1 MAMIISQCSL
11 SVLRQSAEKL
21 RAGDL
26 VAFPTETVYGI
37 GADAMNKDA
46 VARMYHVK
54 NRPASH
60 PVIVHIAELNDVDYW
75 AQEIP
80 EYAINLMRDFWP
92 GPMTLLLKRREVA
105 GDFLTGAQEIVGLRI
120 PANSLALGLLNEFK
134 AVGGKGIAAPSAN
147 RYGAVS
153 PTTAEAVS
161 QELSEFLSPSDQIL
175 DGGPCLVGV
184 ESTIIDCSG
193 QNPKILRPGA
203 ISAEMIE
210 ESTGIVLE
218 EVGET
223 KIRVSGSDKQHYA
236 PKAKVIV
243 DGQSQSGEGLIA
255 MSDVATPEG
264 VIRLAEPKSIEEY
277 ARVLYSALRMSDS
290 QNLERVRI
298 IPPKGQGL
306 AVAIRDRIN
315 RAGAL
320 PVDRDLYLQS
330 ED

>member
-1 MAMIISQCSL
+1 MATIISQCSL

-21 RAGDL
+21 KAGDL
-26 VAFPTETVYGI
+26 IAFPTETVYGI
-37 GADAMNKDA
+37 GADAENKDA
-46 VARMYHVK
+46 VARMYQVK
-54 NRPASH
+54 NRPANH

-75 AQEIP
+75 AKDVP

-134 AVGGKGIAAPSAN
+134 AVGGMGIAAPSAN

-161 QELSEFLSPSDQIL
+161 QELSEYLLLGDQIL

-184 ESTIIDCSG
+184 ESTIIDCSSD
-193 QNPKILRPGA
+193 NPRILRPGA

-210 ESTGIVLE
+210 ESTGIILA
-218 EVGET
+218 EVSET
-223 KIRVSGSDKQHYA
+223 KIRTSGSDKQHYA
-236 PKAKVIV
+236 PRARVII
-243 DGQSQSGEGLIA
+243 GGEIQSGEGLIA
-255 MSDVATPEG
+255 MSEIATPEG

-290 QNLERVRI
+290 QNLEKVRV
-298 IPPKGQGL
+298 IPPNGEGL

-315 RAGAL
+315 RAAAN
-320 PVDRDLYLQS
+320 
-330 ED
+330 

>member
-37 GADAMNKDA
+37 GADAENKDA
-46 VARMYHVK
+46 VARMYQVK
-54 NRPASH
+54 NRPTGH
-60 PVIVHIAELNDVDYW
+60 PVIIHIAELNDVDYW
-75 AQEIP
+75 AKDVP

-92 GPMTLLLKRREVA
+92 GPMTLLLRRRDAA

-134 AVGGKGIAAPSAN
+134 AFGGKGIAAPSAN

-161 QELSEFLSPSDQIL
+161 QELSEYLSPNDQIL

-184 ESTIIDCSG
+184 ESTIIDCSSES
-193 QNPKILRPGA
+193 PKILRPGA

-277 ARVLYSALRMSDS
+277 ARVLYSALRMSDT
-290 QNLERVRI
+290 QNLQTVRI
-298 IPPKGQGL
+298 IPPTGQGL

-315 RAGAL
+315 RAAAN
-320 PVDRDLYLQS
+320 
-330 ED
+330 

>member
-1 MAMIISQCSL
+1 MATIISQCSL
-11 SVLRQSAEKL
+11 NVLRQSAEKL
-21 RAGDL
+21 IQGNL

-46 VARMYHVK
+46 VARMYQVK
-54 NRPASH
+54 NRPTSH

-75 AQEIP
+75 AKDVP

-161 QELSEFLSPSDQIL
+161 QELSEYLLPDDQIL

-184 ESTIIDCSG
+184 ESTIIDCSSD
-193 QNPKILRPGA
+193 NPMILRPGSV
-203 ISAEMIE
+203 SAEMIE
-210 ESTGIVLE
+210 ESTGIILSE
-218 EVGET
+218 AGEK
-223 KIRVSGSDKQHYA
+223 KIRTSGSDKQHYA
-236 PKAKVIV
+236 PKAKVII

-277 ARVLYSALRMSDS
+277 ARALYAALRQGDS
-290 QNLERVRI
+290 QNLESIRI
-298 IPPKGQGL
+298 IPPDGQGL

-315 RAGAL
+315 RAAAN
-320 PVDRDLYLQS
+320 
-330 ED
+330 

>member
-37 GADAMNKDA
+37 GADAENRDA
-46 VARMYHVK
+46 VARMYQVK

-277 ARVLYSALRMSDS
+277 ARVLYSALRMSDT
-290 QNLERVRI
+290 QNLQTVRI
-298 IPPKGQGL
+298 IPPVGPGL

-315 RAGAL
+315 RAAAN
-320 PVDRDLYLQS
+320 
-330 ED
+330 

>member
-1 MAMIISQCSL
+1 MATIISQCSL
-11 SVLRQSAEKL
+11 NVLRQSAEKL
-21 RAGDL
+21 IQGNL

-46 VARMYHVK
+46 VARMYQVK

-75 AQEIP
+75 AKDVP

-134 AVGGKGIAAPSAN
+134 ALGGKGIAAPSAN

-161 QELSEFLSPSDQIL
+161 QELSEYLLPDDQIL

-184 ESTIIDCSG
+184 ESTIIDCSSD
-193 QNPKILRPGA
+193 NPMILRPGSV
-203 ISAEMIE
+203 SAEMIE
-210 ESTGIVLE
+210 ESTGIILAE
-218 EVGET
+218 AGEK
-223 KIRVSGSDKQHYA
+223 KIRTSGSDKQHYA
-236 PKAKVIV
+236 PKAKVII

-277 ARVLYSALRMSDS
+277 ARALYAALRQGDS
-290 QNLERVRI
+290 QNLESIRI
-298 IPPKGQGL
+298 IPPDGQGL
-306 AVAIRDRIN
+306 AVAIRDRII
-315 RAGAL
+315 RAAAI
-320 PVDRDLYLQS
+320 
-330 ED
+330 

>member
-11 SVLRQSAEKL
+11 SVLRKSAEKL

-37 GADAMNKDA
+37 GADAENKDA
-46 VARMYHVK
+46 VARMYQVK
-54 NRPASH
+54 NRPTGH
-60 PVIVHIAELNDVDYW
+60 PAIIHIAELNDVDYW
-75 AQEIP
+75 AKDVP

-92 GPMTLLLKRREVA
+92 GPMTLLLRRRDAA

-134 AVGGKGIAAPSAN
+134 EVGGKGIAAPSAN

-161 QELSEFLSPSDQIL
+161 QELSEYLSPNDQIL

-184 ESTIIDCSG
+184 ESTIIDCSSES
-193 QNPKILRPGA
+193 PKILRPGA

-264 VIRLAEPKSIEEY
+264 VIRLAEPKSVEEY
-277 ARVLYSALRMSDS
+277 ARVLYSALRMSDT
-290 QNLERVRI
+290 QNLQTVRI
-298 IPPKGQGL
+298 IPPTGQGL

-315 RAGAL
+315 RAAAN
-320 PVDRDLYLQS
+320 
-330 ED
+330 

>member
-1 MAMIISQCSL
+1 MATIISQCSL

-21 RAGDL
+21 KAGDL
-26 VAFPTETVYGI
+26 IAFPTETVYGI
-37 GADAMNKDA
+37 GADAENKDA
-46 VARMYHVK
+46 VARMYQVK
-54 NRPASH
+54 NRPANH

-75 AQEIP
+75 AKDVP

-134 AVGGKGIAAPSAN
+134 AVGGMGIAAPSAN

-161 QELSEFLSPSDQIL
+161 QELSEYLLLGDQIL

-184 ESTIIDCSG
+184 ESTIIDCSSD
-193 QNPKILRPGA
+193 NPRILRPGA

-210 ESTGIVLE
+210 ESTGIILA
-218 EVGET
+218 EVSET
-223 KIRVSGSDKQHYA
+223 KIRTSGSDKQHYA
-236 PKAKVIV
+236 PRAKVII
-243 DGQSQSGEGLIA
+243 GGEIQSGEGLIA
-255 MSDVATPEG
+255 MSEIATPEG

-290 QNLERVRI
+290 QNLEKVRI
-298 IPPKGQGL
+298 IPPRGEGL

-315 RAGAL
+315 RAAAN
-320 PVDRDLYLQS
+320 
-330 ED
+330 

>member
-1 MAMIISQCSL
+1 MATIISQCSL
-11 SVLRQSAEKL
+11 NVLRQSAEKL
-21 RAGDL
+21 IQGNL

-46 VARMYHVK
+46 VARMYQVK

-75 AQEIP
+75 AKDVP

-161 QELSEFLSPSDQIL
+161 QELSEYLLPDDQIL

-184 ESTIIDCSG
+184 ESTIIDCSSD
-193 QNPKILRPGA
+193 NPMILRPGSV
-203 ISAEMIE
+203 SAEMIE
-210 ESTGIVLE
+210 ESTEIILSE
-218 EVGET
+218 AGEK
-223 KIRVSGSDKQHYA
+223 KIRTSGSDKQHYA
-236 PKAKVIV
+236 PKAKVII

-255 MSDVATPEG
+255 MSGVVTPEG
-264 VIRLAEPKSIEEY
+264 VIRLAEPKSVEEY
-277 ARVLYSALRMSDS
+277 ARALYAALRQGDS
-290 QNLERVRI
+290 QNLESIRI
-298 IPPKGQGL
+298 IPPDGQGL
-306 AVAIRDRIN
+306 AVAIRDRID
-315 RAGAL
+315 RAAAI
-320 PVDRDLYLQS
+320 
-330 ED
+330 

>member
-37 GADAMNKDA
+37 GADAENKDA
-46 VARMYHVK
+46 VARMYQVK
-54 NRPASH
+54 NRPTGH
-60 PVIVHIAELNDVDYW
+60 PVIIHIAELNDVDYW

-203 ISAEMIE
+203 ISVEMIE

-218 EVGET
+218 EVSET

-243 DGQSQSGEGLIA
+243 NGQSQSGEGLIA

-264 VIRLAEPKSIEEY
+264 VIRLAEPNSIEEY
-277 ARVLYSALRMSDS
+277 ARVLYSALRMSDT

-320 PVDRDLYLQS
+320 PVDRDLYLQG

>member
-1 MAMIISQCSL
+1 MATIISQCSL

-21 RAGDL
+21 KAGDL
-26 VAFPTETVYGI
+26 IAFPTETVYGI
-37 GADAMNKDA
+37 GADAENKDA
-46 VARMYHVK
+46 VARMYQVK
-54 NRPASH
+54 NRPANH

-75 AQEIP
+75 AKDVP

-105 GDFLTGAQEIVGLRI
+105 DDFLTGAQEIVGLRI

-134 AVGGKGIAAPSAN
+134 AVGGMGVAAPSAN

-161 QELSEFLSPSDQIL
+161 QELSEYLLPGDQIL

-184 ESTIIDCSG
+184 ESTIIDCSSD
-193 QNPKILRPGA
+193 NPRILRPGA

-210 ESTGIVLE
+210 ESTGIILA
-218 EVGET
+218 EVSET
-223 KIRVSGSDKQHYA
+223 KIRTSGSDKQHYA
-236 PKAKVIV
+236 PRAKVII
-243 DGQSQSGEGLIA
+243 GGEIQSGEGLIA
-255 MSDVATPEG
+255 MSEIATPEG

-290 QNLERVRI
+290 QNLEKVRI
-298 IPPKGQGL
+298 IPPRGEGL

-315 RAGAL
+315 RAAAN
-320 PVDRDLYLQS
+320 
-330 ED
+330 

>member
-11 SVLRQSAEKL
+11 SVLRKSAEKL

-37 GADAMNKDA
+37 GADAENKDA
-46 VARMYHVK
+46 VARMYQVK
-54 NRPASH
+54 NRPTGH
-60 PVIVHIAELNDVDYW
+60 PVIIHIAELNDVDYW
-75 AQEIP
+75 AKDVP

-92 GPMTLLLKRREVA
+92 GPMTLLLRRRDAA

-134 AVGGKGIAAPSAN
+134 AFGGKGIAAPSAN

-161 QELSEFLSPSDQIL
+161 QELSEYLSPNDQIL

-184 ESTIIDCSG
+184 ESTIIDCSSES
-193 QNPKILRPGA
+193 PKILRPGA

-277 ARVLYSALRMSDS
+277 ARVLYSALRMSDT
-290 QNLERVRI
+290 QNLQTVRI
-298 IPPKGQGL
+298 IPPTGQGL

-320 PVDRDLYLQS
+320 PVD
-330 ED
+330 